1 MLSQSEVA
9 RLLDRCVDEESP
21 ELAMEEILSAYV
33 AWKLIRGQSCAL
45 VLQKLRYLTMYL
57 RVTERQWVLA
67 TIREVI
73 MVTATELSFGGGLI
87 GACPVSTP
95 LGKQVWNDFR
105 RKLSTTSH
113 AFNTDPEYGGPIT
126 FHGLRSIDEPRN
138 PVRHMDGNIISDTTT
153 NTTSS
158 RTNATGDSLAT
169 TFYTEAAAT
178 LNSSSLSSSHWPLS
192 RFTRRRREQG
202 VMRDEQITWS
212 ERPRWILLW
221 FLTRPHL
228 AGRSNML
235 QMLAPEYRSLVP
247 AYTSF
252 RGTLPMYVS
261 DRLRSRDT

>member
-45 VLQKLRYLTMYL
+45 VLQKLRYLTIYL

-73 MVTATELSFGGGLI
+73 MVTATELSLGG
-87 GACPVSTP
+87 VSTS

-113 AFNTDPEYGGPIT
+113 ALNTDPEYGGPIT
-126 FHGLRSIDEPRN
+126 FHGLLSIDEPS
-138 PVRHMDGNIISDTTT
+138 VLHMNGNIISNTT
-153 NTTSS
+153 NTTGS

-178 LNSSSLSSSHWPLS
+178 LNSSSLSKSHWHL
-192 RFTRRRREQG
+192 FRRRREQG
-202 VMRDEQITWS
+202 VMRDEQTAWS

-261 DRLRSRDT
+261 DRLRSRDS